1 MRYAEVA
8 AVRKVSKWRLYQH
21 KRLFELNIT
30 RIALGFSRRLT
41 RDGNGMR
48 PYGWLRRWGIC

>member
-1 MRYAEVA
+1 M
-8 AVRKVSKWRLYQH
+8 RKVSKRRLYQH

-30 RIALGFSRRLT
+30 RIALGFSCRLT